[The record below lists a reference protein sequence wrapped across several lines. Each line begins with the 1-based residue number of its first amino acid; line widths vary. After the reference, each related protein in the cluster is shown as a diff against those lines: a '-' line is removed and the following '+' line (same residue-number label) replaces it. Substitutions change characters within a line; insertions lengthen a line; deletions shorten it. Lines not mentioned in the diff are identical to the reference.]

1 MKVPDWYVLV
11 LLALASFRTWRL
23 LAEDD
28 ITDPLRRYV
37 TALPKEWEKEG
48 DPLPGNYRLRLNAFL
63 TCPWCLGF
71 WLALAWWGAWEISP
85 HWVTIAAVPM
95 ALSALVP
102 LLSRASSPE

>member
-1 MKVPDWYVLV
+1 MKVPDWYIFL
-11 LLALASFRTWRL
+11 LLALAAFRTWRL

-37 TALPKEWEKEG
+37 TRLGEWEKEG
-48 DPLPGNYRLRLNAFL
+48 DPVPKDYRLGLNNFI

-71 WLALAWWGAWEISP
+71 WLALAWWGAWQIWPFGVE
-85 HWVTIAAVPM
+85 VAAVPM

-102 LLSRASSPE
+102 LANRVSSES